1 MQPLADTVENEPA
14 EQSVQ
19 FEAPSD
25 ENVPA
30 PHDEQLTEPVTPAY
44 VPPTQFVQ
52 LKLPS
57 LLVFPTGQSV
67 QLYRAANPAL
77 TSAKVP
83 ASQNE
88 GDGRGVGER
97 VGAADGFLVD
107 TSVLIEFVLA
117 SKVPLRKEVLFS
129 MVPTDA
135 AYAVPVVLAGM
146 SETTVKSVVQV

>member
-1 MQPLADTVENEPA
+1 MAEKEPA
-14 EQSVQ
+14 VQSVQ
-19 FEAPSD
+19 FAD
-25 ENVPA
+25 PA
-30 PHDEQLTEPVTPAY
+30 ALAY
-44 VPPTQFVQ
+44 VPATQSVQ

-57 LLVFPTGQSV
+57 KLVLPTGQSV

-107 TSVLIEFVLA
+107 TSVLIESVLA